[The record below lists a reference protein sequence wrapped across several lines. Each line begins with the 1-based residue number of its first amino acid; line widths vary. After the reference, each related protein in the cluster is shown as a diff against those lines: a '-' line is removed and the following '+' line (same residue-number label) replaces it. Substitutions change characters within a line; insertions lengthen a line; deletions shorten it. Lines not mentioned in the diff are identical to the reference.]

1 MKPPLA
7 CVSTL
12 TLCALLLSGASSGAE
27 ERKVVR
33 RSPAEPRKEPWYPA
47 VGSVT
52 RLDPAI
58 DALIPT
64 NAVIEKVASGFS
76 WAEGPVW
83 IWRKGLVAFSDVPNN
98 VVYEWT
104 HRYDLNVYLK
114 PSGNTGPKPG
124 QGSNGL
130 TLDAHGRLILAQHGD
145 RRISRLEDDGSF
157 TPLAQYYKW
166 NRFNSPNDLVIHS
179 NGDIYFTDPPY
190 GLDGGN
196 QSPDKEIPFN
206 GVYRLKPNGDVTL
219 LEMDLTYPNGI
230 TLSPDE
236 KTLYVA
242 VSDDAKPVVMAYE
255 VKADGT
261 LNLKTRRVFFD
272 GSALAKA
279 GAKGAPDGLKVDVHG
294 NVWTTGPGGVLVLTP
309 EGKHLGTISTGDFV
323 ANCGWGH
330 DGSVLYLTS
339 NKDLC
344 RIQTSTIGVGPGF
357 QQK

>member
-1 MKPPLA
+1 M
-7 CVSTL
+7 
-12 TLCALLLSGASSGAE
+12 TLCALLFAGATAGAD

-33 RSPAEPRKEPWYPA
+33 RAPAEPRKEPWYPA
-47 VGSVT
+47 VGSVI

-83 IWRKGLVAFSDVPNN
+83 LWRRKAIVFSDVPNN
-98 VVYEWT
+98 VVYEWNHT
-104 HRYDLNVYLK
+104 YDLNVFLK

-124 QGSNGL
+124 QGSKGL
-130 TLDAHGRLILAQHGD
+130 TLDRNGRLILAQHGD
-145 RRISRLEDDGSF
+145 RRIARLEDDGSF
-157 TPLAQYYKW
+157 TTLAQYYKW

-190 GLDGGN
+190 GLEDGN
-196 QSPDKEIPFN
+196 KSPDKEIPFN
-206 GVYRLKPNGDVTL
+206 GVYRVNKKGEVTL
-219 LEMDLTYPNGI
+219 LEQELTYPNGI
-230 TLSPDE
+230 ALSPDE

-242 VSDDAKPVVMAYE
+242 VSDNARPVVMAYAI
-255 VKADGT
+255 KPDGN
-261 LNLKTRRVFFD
+261 LNLKSRRVFFD

-279 GAKGAPDGLKVDVHG
+279 GAQGAPDGLKVDAHG

-309 EGKHLGTISTGDFV
+309 EGKHLGTVSTGDLV

-344 RIQTSTIGVGPGF
+344 RIQTSTKGVGPGF
-357 QQK
+357 RSK